1 MPAALERTGATAP
14 VRARHFAAEATD
26 AALASRTSCDDR
38 AAAAQ
43 LIGVGEVLDAL
54 ARTSLGAPRRELREL
69 REAARH
75 FERATR
81 SHVRAKDAEMYA
93 LRR

>member
-54 ARTSLGAPRRELREL
+54 ARTSLGAPRRELRE
-69 REAARH
+69 AARH